1 MKRTALVCTLVLVV
15 AGCATKPEPAVCSI
29 DRLDWGIGQ
38 RADPPVVR
46 DLYIQSGTGLW
57 RIVMPGQAVRRD
69 FRPDRLN
76 IHVDANNTITGFS
89 CG

>member
-1 MKRTALVCTLVLVV
+1 MKRMLLPGLLACL
-15 AGCATKPEPAVCSI
+15 AACATAPPPAVCST
-29 DRLDWGIGQ
+29 DKLAWGIGRQ
-38 RADPPVVR
+38 ADAATVR
-46 DLYIQSGTGLW
+46 ELYIQSGTGLW

-69 FRPDRLN
+69 FRADRLN